1 MAKIWPR
8 IEKLRKMDW
17 RELTERIRQE
27 FYKRSDAMLSRFGYV
42 FAKQTQASRQAQP
55 GKFLFENE
63 QIEVLLQ
70 LIRERLPEQA
80 AQIVSRAG
88 KICAHHFDLL
98 GYQDLD
104 YGASI
109 TWHLDAVH
117 GKTAPRKP
125 FHQIQYLDFAEVGDS
140 KVTWELNR
148 HQHLVTL
155 AKAYRLTNDERFA
168 QEIVSQWQ
176 SWHVQNPYPIGINW
190 ASSLEVAF
198 RALSWMWVY
207 ALLDGTKVFTE
218 EFRGEYLRAQ
228 AVNGRHIERYLS
240 TYFSPNTHLLG
251 EGVALFCL
259 GIMCPGLERAE
270 RWKSMGWKIVLEA
283 AERQVNPDGFH
294 FEQSTYYHVYALDF
308 FLHAALLASANGI
321 SLPKNFEETIERMM
335 DVLYLLGRA
344 GPPARFGDDDGGRV
358 FDPARN
364 REEHLVDPLSL
375 GAILFGRADFK
386 VIARDLREE
395 TIWLA
400 GAAGVAQWNSIDA
413 KSGNAKSSAMPY
425 SGIYILSSL
434 YSTPQSYSQL
444 IVKTSPVATAGGGHS
459 HADALGLCLQSSGKS
474 LLIDPG
480 TCEYVGS
487 VGKRNQYRG
496 TAAHNTVTVDER
508 DQADPDGAFSWK
520 QKIPAKVERWVA
532 GETFTLFI
540 GRHDGYARLAKPA
553 VHKRCVVSLKS
564 GIFLVRDLVEG
575 EGEHRLDLSWM
586 LQAELQLQQEH
597 LFRLKKSSPGLAVLP
612 AQDHVWAEEA
622 HKSFWSPAYGA
633 ERRTTVLKFGRS
645 GRLPAEFA
653 TLLAPLAD
661 AAAIPGKFVRL
672 RPEGASD
679 LVRAYHYETKELY
692 HLFFF
697 APADT
702 VWSCGPVKSDAEF
715 VFITTRGTS
724 HTPDLIVCN
733 GSYVE
738 LEGKRILNAKRTV
751 ARCEVLN
758 GEEPQI
764 FCSDLEA
771 VTETSLSNTE
781 IVLIAEEST

>member
-1 MAKIWPR
+1 MAKIWPQ
-8 IEKLRKMDW
+8 IERVRKMDR
-17 RELTERIRQE
+17 REIKERSRQE
-27 FYKRSDAMLSRFGYV
+27 LHKRSDAMLSRFGYV
-42 FAKQTQASRQAQP
+42 FAKQTHTPSQVVP
-55 GKFLFENE
+55 GKFLFESE
-63 QIEVLLQ
+63 QVEILLQ

-98 GYQDLD
+98 GYQDLV

-109 TWHLDAVH
+109 NWHLDAVH
-117 GKTAPRKP
+117 GKTSPQKP

-155 AKAYRLTNDERFA
+155 AKAYRLTGDERFA
-168 QEIVSQWQ
+168 REIVSQWK
-176 SWHVQNPYPIGINW
+176 SWHEQNPYPVGINW

-198 RALSWMWVY
+198 RALSWMWVH
-207 ALLDGTKVFTE
+207 ALLDGTKIVTD
-218 EFRGEYLRAQ
+218 EFRQEYLHAQ

-251 EGVALFCL
+251 EGVALFFL
-259 GIMCPGLERAE
+259 GIMCSGLDRAE
-270 RWKSMGWKIVLEA
+270 RWKSIGWKIILEA
-283 AERQVNPDGFH
+283 ADRQVNPDGFH

-321 SLPKNFEETIERMM
+321 SLPKNFEQTIERML
-335 DVLYLLGRA
+335 DALCLLGRS
-344 GPPARFGDDDGGRV
+344 GPPPRLGDDDGGRV

-364 REEHLVDPLSL
+364 REEHLLDPLSL

-386 VIARDLREE
+386 ATARALREE

-400 GAAGVAQWNSIDA
+400 SAAGVAQWDSIDA
-413 KSGNAKSSAMPY
+413 KSGNGKSFAMPY
-425 SGIYILSSL
+425 SGLYLLSS
-434 YSTPQSYSQL
+434 PQAHSQL
-444 IVKTSPVATAGGGHS
+444 IIKMSPAAAASGGHS
-459 HADALGLCLQSSGKS
+459 HADALSLCLQSSGKS

-487 VGKRNQYRG
+487 DGKRNQYRA

-508 DQADPDGAFSWK
+508 AQAEPDGSFSWK

-532 GETFTLFI
+532 GETFTLFL

-575 EGEHRLDLSWM
+575 EGEHRLDLSWH
-586 LQAELQLQQEH
+586 LQTELQLQHKH
-597 LFRLKKSSPGLAVLP
+597 LFRLKKFSAGLAVLP
-612 AQDHVWAEEA
+612 AQDHVWAEEV
-622 HKSFWSPAYGA
+622 HKGFWSPAYGA
-633 ERRTTVLKFGRS
+633 ERRTTVLKLGRS
-645 GRLPAEFA
+645 CRLPAEFA
-653 TLLAPLAD
+653 TMLVPLAD
-661 AAAIPGKFVRL
+661 AAAVPGKFVRL

-679 LVRAYHYETKELY
+679 LVRAYQYETSELY

-697 APADT
+697 APAGS

-758 GEEPQI
+758 GDEPQI

-771 VTETSLSNTE
+771 VTETSLSNSE
-781 IVLIAEEST
+781 IVVVAEESA